1 MIVYVENPKGKLL
14 EEITRIDKRM
24 WQLDVTTINIK
35 YITFPYTTINGNFHF
50 KKVTI

>member
-35 YITFPYTTINGNFHF
+35 YISIYHHQWKFSL
-50 KKVTI
+50 